1 MGYLRMSPSASNIHQ
16 SNAFSKRDLQKI
28 RRSIRGAKYVS
39 TFLIYTYTYLKFPSF
54 TLHEVDLRVA
64 LTNQHYLLFDP
75 LGNTV
80 SDSNVN
86 LNIL

>member
-39 TFLIYTYTYLKFPSF
+39 TFLTYTYTYLNFPSF
-54 TLHEVDLRVA
+54 TLHEVRLKSGINHSGLSTIR
-64 LTNQHYLLFDP
+64 LF
-75 LGNTV
+75 GKY
-80 SDSNVN
+80 SER
-86 LNIL
+86 